1 VTHARAGLV
10 AMLALTAPAGV
21 ARAEVSRFEIA
32 SRADVGPSGY
42 ERIVG
47 TVAFAETARQASTDL
62 YILRP
67 KDRAHS
73 NGSVLVDVCD
83 GGAKTAIRRFNLGSP
98 TPDFESEDDLGDRF
112 LMRFGFTIVWV
123 GCRLDPDRDR
133 DALRAAVRDVVS
145 WLKHGKSDI
154 GRVRLAYGYGA
165 AGAAAFLSGFLADE
179 LNKDAIGDPVFDG
192 LFLYAPPRG
201 NLPPMRAPQPKIFRV
216 VPSGD
221 PPAGALP
228 DNARVYALA
237 GAPAVPSRFPPLA
250 DAGSIPNPVDPIWTL
265 RALMLALHRWA
276 SAGSPPP
283 PSGRI
288 ELPDV
293 AVPLATYTLE
303 TMKPLPRRSIEERY
317 TSRDDYLARVEK
329 AADALVLRRLL
340 LIDDVPRIVQRA
352 SDTWDWILDR

>member
-1 VTHARAGLV
+1 VAIAALV
-10 AMLALTAPAGV
+10 ALGSAAHA
-21 ARAEVSRFEIA
+21 ARAEVARFEIA
-32 SRADVGPSGY
+32 NRADVGPSGY
-42 ERIVG
+42 EKIVG
-47 TVAFAETARQASTDL
+47 TVAFAGTARQASTDL

-73 NGSVLVDVCD
+73 NGSALVDICD
-83 GGAKTAIRRFNLGSP
+83 GGAKTVIRRFNLGSP

-123 GCRLDPDRDR
+123 GCRLDRDRDR
-133 DALRAAVRDVVS
+133 DALRAAIRDVVS
-145 WLKHGKSDI
+145 WLKHGKSDVD
-154 GRVRLAYGYGA
+154 GVRLAYGYGA
-165 AGAAAFLSGFLADE
+165 AGAAAFLSGFLIDE
-179 LNKDAIGDPVFDG
+179 FNRDAIGDPVFDG

-201 NLPPMRAPQPKIFRV
+201 DLSSMRAPQPKIFWV

-221 PPAGALP
+221 VPAGAVP

-250 DAGSIPNPVDPIWTL
+250 DNGPIPNPVDPIWTL

-276 SAGSPPP
+276 SAGTPP
-283 PSGRI
+283 PSGGRV

-293 AVPLATYTLE
+293 AVPLATYTVE

-317 TSRDDYLARVEK
+317 PSRDDFLARVEK
-329 AADALVLRRLL
+329 AADALVLRHLL
-340 LIDDVPRIVQRA
+340 LIDDVPRILQRA
-352 SDTWDWILDR
+352 SDTWDWIVVSR